1 MRYYSLCFIMLFIWA
16 SQGLTAQTGNPFDME
31 HKVSKAEKWDR
42 LEEVVLPGQQSDAD
56 SIETPEPTVFTV
68 NEIQGNPFDV
78 GSKTTAVE
86 AFVPDPA
93 PKKKK
98 RKATSSNSTL
108 AKIQQFK
115 LVLTI
120 LLLVALALI
129 STLLRH
135 VIVKVFEGF
144 KSDNLLRTYFRM
156 SGRSVSPP
164 NMILELFFIVN
175 ASFAVFLLLE
185 HYAYLG
191 NSPFFEFL
199 TILAFVAGLV
209 YGKHLV
215 LFIIKEVF
223 PIKKEA
229 AEYNFTI
236 NVFLSILGLILM
248 PCNLILAYAPDN
260 MASIALL
267 LMGLSTCLVLGFLA
281 FRSILIGSKFLG
293 SNRFHFFMY
302 LCTVE
307 IAPLFILFKVV
318 NDYLGS

>member
-1 MRYYSLCFIMLFIWA
+1 MI
-16 SQGLTAQTGNPFDME
+16 AQTGNPFDME
-31 HKVSKAEKWDR
+31 HKVSKSEKWEE
-42 LEEVVLPGQQSDAD
+42 LQEVVLPGQKSDTD
-56 SIETPEPTVFTV
+56 SITSPEPTIFTV
-68 NEIQGNPFDV
+68 NAIEGNPFDI
-78 GSKTTAVE
+78 GSSATPVE

-98 RKATSSNSTL
+98 RRLTSSNSTL
-108 AKIQQFK
+108 ANIQQFK
-115 LVLTI
+115 LILTV
-120 LLLVALALI
+120 LLLIALALI

-135 VIVKVFEGF
+135 VIIKVYEGF

-156 SGRSVSPP
+156 SGRRVSTP

-185 HYAYLG
+185 HYNYLG
-191 NSPFFEFL
+191 NSPVFEFL
-199 TILAFVAGLV
+199 TILAFIAALV
-209 YGKHLV
+209 YGKHFI

-229 AEYNFTI
+229 SEYNFTI

-260 MASIALL
+260 MASIALI
-267 LMGLSTCLVLGFLA
+267 LMGISTFLVLGFLA
-281 FRSILIGSKFLG
+281 FRSLLIGSKFLG

-318 NDYLGS
+318 NNYLGS